1 MLNGMRAS
9 HRFVP
14 IARRLLAAGC
24 LAILTWLPA
33 RACDEEPAAN
43 RASES
48 ASQADAGKSELF
60 RLHPQAPVWLEKRHG
75 HKRVVMVGRICLREG
90 QLEMFACTRG
100 SKEHESVVS
109 VPVEANI
116 VHSALV
122 ASGAEPG
129 KPAQFQPEYH
139 PAYGTEIDVLV
150 YWTDAFGHRRRAR
163 AQEWVKD
170 VQTGGELAEPWVFAG
185 SGFWVDPQNGQRHY
199 LADMGDLV
207 CVSNFS
213 TAMLDL
219 PIESSDKAGQLLFQ
233 AYTERIP
240 PVGTKVTLV
249 LEPKAQKKETENT
262 K

>member
-1 MLNGMRAS
+1 MKPS
-9 HRFVP
+9 HRFGP

-24 LAILTWLPA
+24 LVLLTWLPS
-33 RACDEEPAAN
+33 RAFDEEPSAGHPTDSAAP
-43 RASES
+43 
-48 ASQADAGKSELF
+48 ADTAGKSELF
-60 RLHPQAPVWLEKRHG
+60 RLHPKEPIWLEKKAGR
-75 HKRVVMVGRICLREG
+75 KRVVMVGKICLREG

-109 VPVEANI
+109 LPVEANI

-122 ASGAEPG
+122 AAGAEPG

-170 VQTGGELAEPWVFAG
+170 VQTGRELAEPWVFAG

-199 LADMGDLV
+199 LADMGDLI

-219 PIESSDKAGQLLFQ
+219 PIESSDQAGQLLFQ

-249 LEPKAQKKETENT
+249 LEPKASKKNPENG

>member
-1 MLNGMRAS
+1 MRGL
-9 HRFVP
+9 HRFGPSAV
-14 IARRLLAAGC
+14 AWAAAGC
-24 LAILTWLPA
+24 LALLTWLPA
-33 RACDEEPAAN
+33 RAFDEEPAVE
-43 RASES
+43 RASEP
-48 ASQADAGKSELF
+48 AAQADAGKSELF
-60 RLHPQAPVWLEKRHG
+60 RLHPKAPIWLEKRDG
-75 HKRVVMVGRICLREG
+75 RKRVVMVGKIYLREG

-100 SKEHESVVS
+100 TKEHESIVS

-116 VHSALV
+116 VHSALL
-122 ASGAEPG
+122 AAGAEPG

-139 PAYGTEIDVLV
+139 PAYGTEIEVLV

-170 VQTGGELAEPWVFAG
+170 AQTGRELAEPWVFAG

-219 PIESSDKAGQLLFQ
+219 PIESSDKAGQLQFQ

-249 LEPKAQKKETENT
+249 LAPKAEKKETENT
-262 K
+262 SK